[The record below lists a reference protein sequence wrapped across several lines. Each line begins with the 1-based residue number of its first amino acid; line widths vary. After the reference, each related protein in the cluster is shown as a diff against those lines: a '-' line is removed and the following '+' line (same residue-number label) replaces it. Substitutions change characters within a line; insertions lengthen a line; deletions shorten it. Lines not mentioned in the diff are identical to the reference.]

1 MNRHP
6 ESRITRHEAQ
16 QNALLGFLR
25 ARPKEVGEGHRT
37 NPRHESSARARLAW
51 KDGEKSR
58 VVPARLL
65 NICRTGAALVVA
77 TPPPEA
83 VPVLIRLMG
92 EEPTPWIEADVVGV
106 ESLRESRHRVRLKF
120 HEFCPNLFL
129 KSAVLGNIPSIAEA
143 PPETTTDRPEEWEG
157 RPPLPR

>member
-6 ESRITRHEAQ
+6 ESRLTRHEAQ

-25 ARPKEVGEGHRT
+25 ARPKEVGEDHRT
-37 NPRHESSARARLAW
+37 NPRHESSERARLAW

-58 VVPARLL
+58 VIPARLL

-129 KSAVLGNIPSIAEA
+129 KSAVLGNTPSSAEA
-143 PPETTTDRPEEWEG
+143 PPETTTERPEEREG

>member
-6 ESRITRHEAQ
+6 ESRITRYEAQ

-25 ARPKEVGEGHRT
+25 SRPKAVGESHRT
-37 NPRHESSARARLAW
+37 NSRHESSARARLAW
-51 KDGEKSR
+51 NEGEKRR

-65 NICRTGAALVVA
+65 NISRTGAALVVA

-92 EEPTPWIEADVVGV
+92 EEPTPWIEAEVVGV
-106 ESLRESRHRVRLKF
+106 ESLRESRSRVRLKF
-120 HEFCPNLFL
+120 LEFCPNLFL
-129 KSAVLGNIPSIAEA
+129 KSAVLGTTPSNAEA
-143 PPETTTDRPEEWEG
+143 PPETTPEEA
-157 RPPLPR
+157 